1 MDDGETILLTRR
13 SRSGWAQSSWAWLFL
28 GLTGCAAVFGE
39 DVQPPCPQAITIAD
53 AQNITAHQPGPGRDL
68 TDVLVNGSIVR
79 IATSCEYDGEGRVDT
94 TVYVELD
101 LSIGPA
107 AQDNT
112 GQWRFFI
119 LVTDPDR
126 KFVAK
131 RIFSID
137 LKFEQAVFRTR
148 IQEQV
153 QADFAYA
160 PWEDAS
166 NFLIFVGFQ
175 LTRDQLDYLRSLKR

>member
-1 MDDGETILLTRR
+1 MG
-13 SRSGWAQSSWAWLFL
+13 L
-28 GLTGCAAVFGE
+28 GPLHTV
-39 DVQPPCPQAITIAD
+39 TLAD
-53 AQNITAHQPGPGRDL
+53 AQTMTAHQPGPGRDL

-79 IATSCEYDGEGRVDT
+79 IATDCEYDGEGRVDT
-94 TVYVELD
+94 TVNVELD

-112 GQWRFFI
+112 GQWQYFI
-119 LVTDPDR
+119 LVTNPDR

-131 RIFSID
+131 RIFTIN
-137 LKFEQAVFRTR
+137 LKFEQAVFQTR

-160 PWEDAS
+160 PWENARD
-166 NFLIFVGFQ
+166 FLIFVGFQ

>member
-1 MDDGETILLTRR
+1 MTRR
-13 SRSGWAQSSWAWLFL
+13 SRRGWALSSWAWLCL

-39 DVQPPCPQAITIAD
+39 DAQPPCPQAITIAD
-53 AQNITAHQPGPGRDL
+53 AQNMTAHQPGLGRDL

-79 IATSCEYDGEGRVDT
+79 IATECEYDDEGRVDT
-94 TVYVELD
+94 TVNVELD

-107 AQDNT
+107 TQDNT
-112 GQWRFFI
+112 GQWQYFI
-119 LVTDPDR
+119 LVTNPDR

-131 RIFSID
+131 RIFTINLRFD
-137 LKFEQAVFRTR
+137 QAVFQTR

-160 PWEDAS
+160 PWENAS
-166 NFLIFVGFQ
+166 DFRIFVGFQ